1 MHKFKPD
8 TKRRLHYVIGIGG
21 IRTSE
26 ECVIVADESDDIMFK
41 NLKTFWKQI
50 NHEDRKV
57 ICLTAA
63 ADDRYEKGV
72 E

>member
-1 MHKFKPD
+1 
-8 TKRRLHYVIGIGG
+8 
-21 IRTSE
+21 
-26 ECVIVADESDDIMFK
+26 VIVADESDDIMFK

-63 ADDRYEKGV
+63 ADDKYEKGV